1 MVTLAQFRE
10 ITEGLP
16 GDFEIR
22 IEACFTPEGNKTAS
36 CFEMMYS
43 KETKEV
49 VLLPEA
55 VHINDGETG
64 LTVKHEEKPQ
74 NKEQMFYQMKART
87 QKNRSGRAI
96 QQQEEN
102 GSSRTDFL
110 LIYKVFSFTV
120 LVMGISKSTKYIFIF

>member
-55 VHINDGETG
+55 VHINDGETRPDSEARRKA
-64 LTVKHEEKPQ
+64 TKDS
-74 NKEQMFYQMKART
+74 NKI
-87 QKNRSGRAI
+87 KNKCSI
-96 QQQEEN
+96 
-102 GSSRTDFL
+102 
-110 LIYKVFSFTV
+110 K
-120 LVMGISKSTKYIFIF
+120 

>member
-10 ITEGLP
+10 ITEDLP

-22 IEACFTPEGNKTAS
+22 IEAYFAPEGNKTAP

-43 KETKEV
+43 KGTKEV

-55 VHINDGETG
+55 VHISDGEIG

-74 NKEQMFYQMKART
+74 KT
-87 QKNRSGRAI
+87 I
-96 QQQEEN
+96 
-102 GSSRTDFL
+102 
-110 LIYKVFSFTV
+110 
-120 LVMGISKSTKYIFIF
+120 TK

>member
-10 ITEGLP
+10 ITKGLP

-22 IEACFTPEGNKTAS
+22 IEACFTPEGNKTAP
-36 CFEMMYS
+36 CFKMMYS

-64 LTVKHEEKPQ
+64 LTVKHEEKH
-74 NKEQMFYQMKART
+74 
-87 QKNRSGRAI
+87 
-96 QQQEEN
+96 EEKP
-102 GSSRTDFL
+102 RKTA
-110 LIYKVFSFTV
+110 
-120 LVMGISKSTKYIFIF
+120 TK

>member
-22 IEACFTPEGNKTAS
+22 IEACFTPEGNKTAP

-43 KETKEV
+43 KGTKEV

-55 VHINDGETG
+55 VHISDGETG
-64 LTVKHEEKPQ
+64 LTVKHEEKPRSF
-74 NKEQMFYQMKART
+74 MAI
-87 QKNRSGRAI
+87 RSGRAGAGRANI
-96 QQQEEN
+96 Q
-102 GSSRTDFL
+102 T
-110 LIYKVFSFTV
+110 
-120 LVMGISKSTKYIFIF
+120 STERQRKR

>member
-22 IEACFTPEGNKTAS
+22 IESCFTPEGNKTAP

-43 KETKEV
+43 KGTKEV

-55 VHINDGETG
+55 VHISDGETG
-64 LTVKHEEKPQ
+64 LTVKHEEKSR
-74 NKEQMFYQMKART
+74 KA
-87 QKNRSGRAI
+87 I
-96 QQQEEN
+96 
-102 GSSRTDFL
+102 
-110 LIYKVFSFTV
+110 
-120 LVMGISKSTKYIFIF
+120 TK

>member
-10 ITEGLP
+10 IAEDLP

-22 IEACFTPEGNKTAS
+22 IEAYFAPEGNKTAP

-64 LTVKHEEKPQ
+64 LTVKHEEKPR
-74 NKEQMFYQMKART
+74 KA
-87 QKNRSGRAI
+87 A
-96 QQQEEN
+96 
-102 GSSRTDFL
+102 
-110 LIYKVFSFTV
+110 
-120 LVMGISKSTKYIFIF
+120 TK

>member
-1 MVTLAQFRE
+1 MGTLTQYRE
-10 ITEGLP
+10 ITEDLP

-22 IEACFTPEGNKTAS
+22 IEAYFAPEGIKTAP

-64 LTVKHEEKPQ
+64 LTVKHEEK
-74 NKEQMFYQMKART
+74 ARKT
-87 QKNRSGRAI
+87 IAK
-96 QQQEEN
+96 
-102 GSSRTDFL
+102 
-110 LIYKVFSFTV
+110 
-120 LVMGISKSTKYIFIF
+120 

>member
-22 IEACFTPEGNKTAS
+22 IEACFTPEGNKTAP

-64 LTVKHEEKPQ
+64 LTVKREEKPR
-74 NKEQMFYQMKART
+74 KT
-87 QKNRSGRAI
+87 I
-96 QQQEEN
+96 
-102 GSSRTDFL
+102 
-110 LIYKVFSFTV
+110 
-120 LVMGISKSTKYIFIF
+120 TK

>member
-43 KETKEV
+43 KGTKEV

-55 VHINDGETG
+55 VHISDGETG
-64 LTVKHEEKPQ
+64 LT
-74 NKEQMFYQMKART
+74 ART
-87 QKNRSGRAI
+87 QEKEAAG
-96 QQQEEN
+96 QF
-102 GSSRTDFL
+102 SSRKKTAAVEQTFFL
-110 LIYKVFSFTV
+110 YI
-120 LVMGISKSTKYIFIF
+120 KYFPLPSL

>member
-49 VLLPEA
+49 VLLPDSEA
-55 VHINDGETG
+55 RRKATKDS
-64 LTVKHEEKPQ
+64 
-74 NKEQMFYQMKART
+74 NKI
-87 QKNRSGRAI
+87 KNKCSI
-96 QQQEEN
+96 
-102 GSSRTDFL
+102 
-110 LIYKVFSFTV
+110 K
-120 LVMGISKSTKYIFIF
+120 

>member
-22 IEACFTPEGNKTAS
+22 IEACFTPEGNKTAP

-43 KETKEV
+43 KGTKEV

-55 VHINDGETG
+55 VQ
-64 LTVKHEEKPQ
+64 V
-74 NKEQMFYQMKART
+74 
-87 QKNRSGRAI
+87 
-96 QQQEEN
+96 
-102 GSSRTDFL
+102 
-110 LIYKVFSFTV
+110 
-120 LVMGISKSTKYIFIF
+120 

>member
-43 KETKEV
+43 KGTKEV
-49 VLLPEA
+49 ILLPEA

-64 LTVKHEEKPQ
+64 LTVKHEEKPR
-74 NKEQMFYQMKART
+74 KA
-87 QKNRSGRAI
+87 I
-96 QQQEEN
+96 
-102 GSSRTDFL
+102 
-110 LIYKVFSFTV
+110 
-120 LVMGISKSTKYIFIF
+120 TK

>member
-22 IEACFTPEGNKTAS
+22 IEACFTPEGNKTAP

-64 LTVKHEEKPQ
+64 LPVTPEETPLTAAPK
-74 NKEQMFYQMKART
+74 
-87 QKNRSGRAI
+87 
-96 QQQEEN
+96 
-102 GSSRTDFL
+102 
-110 LIYKVFSFTV
+110 
-120 LVMGISKSTKYIFIF
+120 